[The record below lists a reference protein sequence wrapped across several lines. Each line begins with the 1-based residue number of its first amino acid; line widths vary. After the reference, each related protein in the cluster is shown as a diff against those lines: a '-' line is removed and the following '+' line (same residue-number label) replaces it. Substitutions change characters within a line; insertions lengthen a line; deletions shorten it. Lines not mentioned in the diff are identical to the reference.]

1 MEDTMQQ
8 YWAEEYERLVAEGLE
23 YSAYMQSL
31 VNDRDYLLTDI
42 KVLNRLL
49 EEKYIQL
56 KRIESQL
63 L

>member
-1 MEDTMQQ
+1 MQQ
-8 YWAEEYERLVAEGLE
+8 YWAEEYTKLYAESME
-23 YSAYMQSL
+23 YSVYMQSL
-31 VNDRDYLLTDI
+31 VNDRDNIITDI
-42 KVLNRLL
+42 KVLQRLL

>member
-1 MEDTMQQ
+1 MQQ
-8 YWAEEYERLVAEGLE
+8 YWAEEYERLVADGLE

-42 KVLNRLL
+42 RVLNRIL
-49 EEKYIQL
+49 EEKHIQL

>member
-1 MEDTMQQ
+1 MQQ
-8 YWAEEYERLVAEGLE
+8 YWAEEYTKLYAESME
-23 YSAYMQSL
+23 YSVYMQSL
-31 VNDRDYLLTDI
+31 VNDRDDLLTDI

-49 EEKYIQL
+49 EEKHIQL

>member
-1 MEDTMQQ
+1 MQQ

-42 KVLNRLL
+42 RVLNRIL
-49 EEKYIQL
+49 EEKHIQL